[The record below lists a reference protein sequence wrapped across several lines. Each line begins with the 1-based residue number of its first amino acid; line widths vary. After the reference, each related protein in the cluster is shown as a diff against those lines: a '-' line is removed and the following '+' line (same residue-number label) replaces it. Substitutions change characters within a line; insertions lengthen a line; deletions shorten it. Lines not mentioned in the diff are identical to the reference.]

1 MVKYRILKR
10 EPWCN
15 AGAFLPNAGLDERI
29 KNGVKT
35 EDSEKGEK
43 RMESIADGI
52 FSRLASEDKRLREA
66 GKDPDQ
72 MGSIADRIFAMGY
85 KKGFEEGRME
95 DIEKS

>member
-1 MVKYRILKR
+1 M
-10 EPWCN
+10 
-15 AGAFLPNAGLDERI
+15 GF
-29 KNGVKT
+29 
-35 EDSEKGEK
+35 
-43 RMESIADGI
+43 